1 STSTSV
7 SICDSESTSD
17 SQISTRT
24 SESMSD
30 SESSSESHSSTSTTN
45 SLPNT
50 GEEKSDKPLLLSLI
64 TGLGLL
70 LFGRR
75 RKKEDEDEAKDR

>member
-1 STSTSV
+1 
-7 SICDSESTSD
+7 
-17 SQISTRT
+17 
-24 SESMSD
+24 
-30 SESSSESHSSTSTTN
+30 SHSSTSTTN